1 MGAVASGA
9 SHAIGVFDSGVGGL
23 TVLGACLDALPQE
36 DFVYFGDTGFFPY
49 GDKDPAVVRS
59 RALAIGR
66 WVAAQGAKLV
76 VVACNTAT
84 AVALPDLQRELDVP
98 VIGVIRPEVHAAV
111 RATRNRR
118 IGVLAT
124 EATTRSGA
132 YPRMIHAHD
141 AGVSVT
147 GVACPDLATVVQNG
161 EPLGDRVAGIVAGCA
176 APLVAAGVDTVILGC
191 THFPAVA
198 PLLRAELPGVT
209 LIEGRAEMAQEVAGT
224 LHRRHAVR
232 AAGRRGTR
240 RYACSGDTAAFRVLA
255 ERILGVPVEAVEAV
269 DPGAAGS
276 GGGGGPLGG

>member
-1 MGAVASGA
+1 M
-9 SHAIGVFDSGVGGL
+9 FDSGVGGL
-23 TVLGACLDALPQE
+23 TVLGSCLAELPQE

-49 GDKDPAVVRS
+49 GNRDPAVVRS

-66 WVAAQGAKLV
+66 WMAAQRVKLV

-124 EATTRSGA
+124 EATTRSGS

-147 GVACPDLATVVQNG
+147 SVACPDLAAAVQNG
-161 EPLGDRVAGIVAGCA
+161 EPLGDRVVGMVAGCA

-198 PLLRAELPGVT
+198 HVLRAELPGVT
-209 LIEGRAEMAQEVAGT
+209 LIDGRVEMAREVAET
-224 LHRRHAVR
+224 LDRRHAR
-232 AAGRRGTR
+232 RPAGRRGTR
-240 RYACSGDTAAFRVLA
+240 RYACSGDTADFRVLA
-255 ERILGVPVEAVEAV
+255 ERVLGEPLDAVEAV
-269 DPGAAGS
+269 DPGRPAGA
-276 GGGGGPLGG
+276 G